1 MECCSQLRSMFDESS
16 STVRKI
22 RILKLLGMVC
32 RHSSAAQEAVMRV
45 FAGRNPA
52 YQSLRGLIVKLEQNQ
67 SDVAF
72 QTAVVKFLNALLE
85 TMSDGN
91 RGTAICEDLEHHGLL
106 KLLEPFRIRE
116 GKDTK
121 DGDAIMFDMSVQVER
136 FLANFDVAKARK
148 EVATARV
155 SPGGAGGSIS
165 ADILNID
172 AGRGDLA
179 ASDGSGNQCEDE
191 EAEHPEQMASDRTQS
206 RTTSVSDV
214 AGRLSDTTGHLE
226 LERVSVGPTS
236 REAATDKGNEKAD
249 SVKAIGERSRET
261 ADVTNDAK
269 MPVDKHKE
277 LTQTPES
284 SQLDRV
290 FSQLQVQT
298 KTLDQATNDKLA
310 RLLQKIAAT
319 LSNQAD
325 ISPQTVDQLERSLP
339 LDLKPDAKS
348 KTQEGSE
355 ETKALAS
362 APASETAAPPAHE
375 PDLLK
380 RMSLALFSSLNDS
393 PSVTKPPT
401 SGRPTLFSGFG
412 DFSLASLTTPTPAKN
427 SVAKSSFGSFAGADS
442 ALSPWGRSTDS
453 VGSSAAGGL
462 KLTLPF
468 FQSSRKGPGL
478 GVTPACTPIAT
489 ASVRKDAK
497 RPVFPSMPSPPTKKE
512 TPIAISTA
520 PPPPPQSS
528 VPIESAP
535 ATPRLETVKPLV
547 IEADLSGDAPL
558 VLQPPATGTDISK
571 FRKLLS
577 MGAPREAVRAKMEQ
591 AGVDPALLDEQQGF
605 TAPSTPEA
613 AKSVGKSASSASE
626 GREAGPDVSKFRKLL
641 SMGAPL
647 EAVKA
652 KMVQAGLDPGLLDQ
666 RAGFS
671 DTKGPQHV
679 SAPTPAP
686 VESTVAASTGP
697 DLSKFKKLLA
707 MGAPIAAVKAK
718 MTQAGLDS
726 ALLDGLEP
734 VGFPASPVPQKKT
747 LVKDDPSYVKFF
759 KLLSMGAPVAAVKAK
774 MVQSGLNSDLLDTPD
789 AEMPA
794 KSCFSAPV
802 PQVTPVSRIP
812 DSALSNPFAGRVAS
826 PPSQTQMKV
835 KEDPQYA
842 KFFKLLSMGAPVEF
856 VKAKMRM
863 AGLEPDLLDTPDAP
877 VKPAPPAQGK
887 VKDDPAYAKF
897 FKLLSMNAPT
907 ESVKAKMRMAGLQP
921 ELLDTPDAP
930 MPLPN
935 PPAQSV
941 EPVVVK
947 VKDDPGYAKF
957 LKLVA
962 MGAPPD
968 LVKTKM
974 QLAGLQ
980 PDLLDT
986 PDALLPTGGTPAPA
1000 QAQVKV
1006 KDDPAYAK
1014 FFKLLAMGAPAE
1026 NVKAKMRMAGLQG
1039 DLLDTPD
1046 AVLPRSAPGILPPS
1060 APTPTSNAAR
1070 RAHLSI
1076 AIKPV
1081 VNKAKTRAFYW
1092 QHLQPE
1098 AITGT
1103 IWEELEREHSNQ
1115 NNQDLLTLSES
1126 DLGLLELE
1134 FPPPALNGPGT
1145 SSRRGSLTDAT
1156 LAAGP
1161 ASPLASPRVVFL
1173 IDRARSNNISIIV
1186 KQFKMSNAALREAIM
1201 KMDAD
1206 VITLDRVQGLIK
1218 ILPTEEEIAAIT
1230 GFHGDPTTLNGAERV
1245 LKELISVP
1253 RLKQRLAAL
1262 ESKHQFPSFVRDIQ
1276 TKVNKIRMASTEIA
1290 QSAEFKTILL
1300 VVLQVGNKMNHG
1312 TNRGSAKGFRL
1323 IDLTKLAQLKSV
1335 DKSVTLL
1342 HYVARMIRV
1351 KKGNVVRLGD
1361 SLASLYDVQSIAIP
1375 ELQGDMT
1382 RISDITENINVEL
1395 AAQRLKN
1402 RIEVKEESDKF
1413 VEVMTEFV
1421 DTASK
1426 LVDAAKLE
1434 LDETMRLMRDTMMR
1448 FDKDSESDE
1457 APAPVDGALTPA
1469 VLASAGG
1476 FFSMIY
1482 EFSTALMK
1490 ADRENE
1496 LKRIRDEKRLKQQE
1510 LKCATPRSKSVKDV
1524 LDRSSG
1530 VKAPEPETQEASR
1543 VKSPVA
1549 GSSNTPSWSSSA
1561 SLLPGVPSNNAPV
1574 PSAAVQASSTE
1585 PAPSTA
1591 TEAPSTTM
1599 SLGGG
1604 VESSKLKKPLPVTAL
1619 RPPQPSPRLNSSTSK
1634 CDEPQPP
1641 QTTKA
1646 ADKPKP
1652 KAALKVPGK
1661 IVKTSAQSSAS
1672 PLKKLVGVTPA
1683 KAVASPGKL
1692 PSVALIETSTVAT
1705 ESPQPFDASS
1715 IGEIRSQLET
1725 KHTTNNDSQQ
1735 TRKLKPEVETD
1746 TEDHG
1751 NNNSEPA
1758 SPEKAL
1764 SEVEAAPPVA
1774 IQADA

>member
-1 MECCSQLRSMFDESS
+1 
-16 STVRKI
+16 
-22 RILKLLGMVC
+22 
-32 RHSSAAQEAVMRV
+32 MRV
-45 FAGRNPA
+45 FAGRNPD

-85 TMSDGN
+85 TMSDGS

-106 KLLEPFRIRE
+106 KLLEPFRTRE
-116 GKDTK
+116 EKDTK
-121 DGDAIMFDMSVQVER
+121 DGDAIMLDMSVQVER
-136 FLANFDVAKARK
+136 LLANFDVAKARK
-148 EVATARV
+148 EVSTARV
-155 SPGGAGGSIS
+155 SLGGADGIASV
-165 ADILNID
+165 DTLNTD

-191 EAEHPEQMASDRTQS
+191 EAEHPEQLASDRTQGS
-206 RTTSVSDV
+206 TTSVSDV
-214 AGRLSDTTGHLE
+214 AGRLSDTTEHLA
-226 LERVSVGPTS
+226 LEQASTGPAS
-236 REAATDKGNEKAD
+236 REAAIDKVNEKAD
-249 SVKAIGERSRET
+249 SMEVVDEHSRE
-261 ADVTNDAK
+261 AVDVTNDAK
-269 MPVDKHKE
+269 MPVDKHEE

-284 SQLDRV
+284 SQLDHI

-298 KTLDQATNDKLA
+298 KALDQETNDKLA
-310 RLLQKIAAT
+310 RLLQKIAAS

-339 LDLKPDAKS
+339 LDLKPDAPS
-348 KTQEGSE
+348 KTQEERE
-355 ETKALAS
+355 ETKALTS
-362 APASETAAPPAHE
+362 APASETAAPPTHE

-393 PSVTKPPT
+393 PSVPKPPT

-427 SVAKSSFGSFAGADS
+427 SVAKSSFGSLAGADS
-442 ALSPWGRSTDS
+442 APSPWRRSTDS
-453 VGSSAAGGL
+453 VGSSGL
-462 KLTLPF
+462 KLSLPF

-497 RPVFPSMPSPPTKKE
+497 RPVFPSMPSPPTKNE

-520 PPPPPQSS
+520 PPPPPQPSLP
-528 VPIESAP
+528 VES
-535 ATPRLETVKPLV
+535 TPTTPKLETVKPLV
-547 IEADLSGDAPL
+547 IEADLSGDVPL
-558 VLQPPATGTDISK
+558 ALQPPATRTDISK

-577 MGAPREAVRAKMEQ
+577 MGAPREAVRAKMQQ

-605 TAPSTPEA
+605 TAPSPPEA
-613 AKSVGKSASSASE
+613 AKSVEKPASSASE
-626 GREAGPDVSKFRKLL
+626 ARETGPDVSKFRKLL

-652 KMVQAGLDPGLLDQ
+652 KMVQAGLDPGLLDEK
-666 RAGFS
+666 AGFL
-671 DTKGPQHV
+671 DAKGAQNV
-679 SAPTPAP
+679 AAFTPAP
-686 VESTVAASTGP
+686 VESTAVASTGP

-718 MTQAGLDS
+718 MTQAGLDP
-726 ALLDGLEP
+726 ALLDGPEP

-747 LVKDDPSYVKFF
+747 LVKDDPSYAKFF

-774 MVQSGLNSDLLDTPD
+774 MLQGGLNSDLLDTPD

-794 KSCFSAPV
+794 KSFSAPV
-802 PQVTPVSRIP
+802 PQVTPASRIP
-812 DSALSNPFAGRVAS
+812 DAALSNLFAGRVAS
-826 PPSQTQMKV
+826 PPSQAQMKV

-842 KFFKLLSMGAPVEF
+842 KFFKLLSMGAPAES

-877 VKPAPPAQGK
+877 VQPASPAQGK
-887 VKDDPAYAKF
+887 VRDDPAYAKF
-897 FKLLSMNAPT
+897 FKLLSMGAPA

-957 LKLVA
+957 FKLVA

-986 PDALLPTGGTPAPA
+986 PDALLPAGGTSAPA
-1000 QAQVKV
+1000 QPQVKV

-1014 FFKLLAMGAPAE
+1014 FFKLLEMGAPAE
-1026 NVKAKMRMAGLQG
+1026 SVKAKMRMAGLRG
-1039 DLLDTPD
+1039 ELLDTPD
-1046 AVLPRSAPGILPPS
+1046 AILPSSAPGTQPPS

-1092 QHLQPE
+1092 QHLQSE

-1115 NNQDLLTLSES
+1115 SNQDLLTLSES

-1134 FPPPALNGPGT
+1134 FPPPAMNGPGT

-1253 RLKQRLAAL
+1253 RLKQRLA
-1262 ESKHQFPSFVRDIQ
+1262 
-1276 TKVNKIRMASTEIA
+1276 
-1290 QSAEFKTILL
+1290 
-1300 VVLQVGNKMNHG
+1300 
-1312 TNRGSAKGFRL
+1312 
-1323 IDLTKLAQLKSV
+1323 
-1335 DKSVTLL
+1335 
-1342 HYVARMIRV
+1342 
-1351 KKGNVVRLGD
+1351 
-1361 SLASLYDVQSIAIP
+1361 
-1375 ELQGDMT
+1375 
-1382 RISDITENINVEL
+1382 
-1395 AAQRLKN
+1395 
-1402 RIEVKEESDKF
+1402 
-1413 VEVMTEFV
+1413 
-1421 DTASK
+1421 
-1426 LVDAAKLE
+1426 
-1434 LDETMRLMRDTMMR
+1434 
-1448 FDKDSESDE
+1448 
-1457 APAPVDGALTPA
+1457 
-1469 VLASAGG
+1469 
-1476 FFSMIY
+1476 
-1482 EFSTALMK
+1482 
-1490 ADRENE
+1490 
-1496 LKRIRDEKRLKQQE
+1496 
-1510 LKCATPRSKSVKDV
+1510 
-1524 LDRSSG
+1524 
-1530 VKAPEPETQEASR
+1530 
-1543 VKSPVA
+1543 
-1549 GSSNTPSWSSSA
+1549 
-1561 SLLPGVPSNNAPV
+1561 
-1574 PSAAVQASSTE
+1574 
-1585 PAPSTA
+1585 
-1591 TEAPSTTM
+1591 
-1599 SLGGG
+1599 
-1604 VESSKLKKPLPVTAL
+1604 
-1619 RPPQPSPRLNSSTSK
+1619 
-1634 CDEPQPP
+1634 
-1641 QTTKA
+1641 
-1646 ADKPKP
+1646 
-1652 KAALKVPGK
+1652 
-1661 IVKTSAQSSAS
+1661 
-1672 PLKKLVGVTPA
+1672 
-1683 KAVASPGKL
+1683 
-1692 PSVALIETSTVAT
+1692 
-1705 ESPQPFDASS
+1705 
-1715 IGEIRSQLET
+1715 
-1725 KHTTNNDSQQ
+1725 
-1735 TRKLKPEVETD
+1735 
-1746 TEDHG
+1746 
-1751 NNNSEPA
+1751 
-1758 SPEKAL
+1758 
-1764 SEVEAAPPVA
+1764 
-1774 IQADA
+1774 